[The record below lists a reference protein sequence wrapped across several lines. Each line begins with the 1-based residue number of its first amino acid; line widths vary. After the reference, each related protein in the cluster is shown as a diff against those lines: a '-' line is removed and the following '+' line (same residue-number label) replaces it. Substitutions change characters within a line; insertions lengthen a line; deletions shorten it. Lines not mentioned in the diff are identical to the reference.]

1 MFARP
6 LGTGNTRSS
15 PPLEVPMVHSS
26 MLVITADEECL
37 TCCGFSLG
45 ETIHFESLEF
55 ITNYFGSLSL
65 SLRG

>member
-1 MFARP
+1 
-6 LGTGNTRSS
+6 
-15 PPLEVPMVHSS
+15 MVHSS

-55 ITNYFGSLSL
+55 ITNYFGNLSL
-65 SLRG
+65 SLRGDSSAIFGGMTHSGS

>member
-1 MFARP
+1 
-6 LGTGNTRSS
+6 
-15 PPLEVPMVHSS
+15 